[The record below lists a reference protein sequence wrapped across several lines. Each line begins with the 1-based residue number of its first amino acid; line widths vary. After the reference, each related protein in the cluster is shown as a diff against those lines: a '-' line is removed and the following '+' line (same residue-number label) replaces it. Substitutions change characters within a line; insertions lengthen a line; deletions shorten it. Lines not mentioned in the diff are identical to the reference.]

1 MQSEIQKCRGE
12 IPIGFMWNTSK
23 IYTQARSALQRDF
36 QEYNGE
42 IPMGFLQV
50 EYELLRKDLHAIM
63 GREPD
68 EAPAA
73 QSLAEA
79 YPDR

>member
-1 MQSEIQKCRGE
+1 
-12 IPIGFMWNTSK
+12 
-23 IYTQARSALQRDF
+23 LQREF

-42 IPMGFLQV
+42 IPTGFLQV
-50 EYELLRKDLHAIM
+50 EYELFRKDLLAIM
-63 GREPD
+63 SREPD

-73 QSLAEA
+73 ESLAEA

>member
-1 MQSEIQKCRGE
+1 MESEIQECWGE
-12 IPIGFMWNTSK
+12 IPIRSMWNTSG
-23 IYTQARSALQRDF
+23 IFTWARSALQRDF

-42 IPMGFLQV
+42 IPIGFLQV
-50 EYELLRKDLHAIM
+50 EYELFRKDLHAIM